1 MSGPASLSATPLP
14 FSEYDAGAAY
24 PQITTLPPLS
34 NGAPNSKGAI
44 SSKAQ
49 ALRERLANA
58 ENDFDAGEDG
68 DSFMSTKPTVSTQQ
82 LKPMPKQIPNPAH
95 PVMSAGNGGQSGMIN
110 TVTQLPHFQQGEHTS
125 VLPSGSMQEGSGAR
139 AYAPPGWHQRVMR
152 EHQQAQIAEPSYYPT
167 IHSQA
172 QVAGAANA
180 QALADPQIR
189 KIVELLEARAAQHGG
204 MGFGKGQPDTTTED
218 LISLAFVGMFF
229 MLAIHAL
236 TPPVVYRR

>member
-1 MSGPASLSATPLP
+1 LP

-24 PQITTLPPLS
+24 PQITALPPLS

-68 DSFMSTKPTVSTQQ
+68 DTFASTKPAVSTQEVQ
-82 LKPMPKQIPNPAH
+82 PMPKQNGNPAH
-95 PVMSAGNGGQSGMIN
+95 PAMSVSNGSQSGMIN
-110 TVTQLPHFQQGEHTS
+110 PVIQLPHFQRGAHRN
-125 VLPSGSMQEGSGAR
+125 VLPQGSMQEENEAR
-139 AYAPPGWHQRVMR
+139 AYAPPGWHQRVIR
-152 EHQQAQIAEPSYYPT
+152 QHQQAQIASPSYYPAT
-167 IHSQA
+167 SGQA
-172 QVAGAANA
+172 QVVAGANA

-204 MGFGKGQPDTTTED
+204 MGLGKGQPDTTTED